1 MTEKEV
7 PVEYEFS
14 DEELESIDQDT
25 VCETDDE
32 YDDKPCISTCCCCC
46 NLGLGSIMA
55 GVIFMV
61 STKKGS
67 SVKKCCRIMFQK
79 SSATKVC
86 STQHPKVETL
96 HF

>member
-61 STKKGS
+61 STEKGS
-67 SVKKCCRIMFQK
+67 SYFQQK
-79 SSATKVC
+79 NAAELC
-86 STQHPKVETL
+86 SKNPQPLKYVL
-96 HF
+96 HNIRK